1 MNDPWFNPSQF
12 GAWYGAIAGSSIGML
27 GAIVGTL
34 AEILIPQ
41 GKGRVLIPRLMK
53 AAIAICALQLIL
65 GAVALAY
72 RQPWGIWY
80 PPFMVG
86 ITGTTVFGVLLPR
99 VRRRF
104 VATQNLSQK
113 SE

>member
-1 MNDPWFNPSQF
+1 MNEPWFNASQF
-12 GAWYGAIAGSSIGML
+12 GAWYGTIAGSSIGML

-34 AEILIPQ
+34 AGILIPK

-53 AAIAICALQLIL
+53 AAIAICSLQFIL
-65 GAVALAY
+65 GVVALAY
-72 RQPWGIWY
+72 KQPWGIWY

-86 ITGTTVFGVLLPR
+86 ITGTTVFGVLLPM

-104 VATQNLSQK
+104 VATQNLSQE